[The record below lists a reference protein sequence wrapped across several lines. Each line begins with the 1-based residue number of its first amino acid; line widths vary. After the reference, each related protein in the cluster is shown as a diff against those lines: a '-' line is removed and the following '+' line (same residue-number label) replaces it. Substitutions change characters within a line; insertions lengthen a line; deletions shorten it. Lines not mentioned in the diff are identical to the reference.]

1 MEKITVEIPIISVKS
16 NEPYFGAEYAKEHY
30 KEGLFLVD
38 DGIGQSLCVYDG
50 VGYVW
55 NMPFPVSLLQ
65 DGIEVEAAKKERERC
80 ADVLEGIN
88 DRLDVIEKLC
98 NDTNSEMYKQKESR
112 VKGFKALSERF
123 DSIEGK
129 LSNVS
134 KGGEGVNILDVA
146 RAAAVIQKPEL
157 IKELNK

>member
-16 NEPYFGAEYAKEHY
+16 NEPYFGTEYAKEHY

-50 VGYVW
+50 VGCVW
-55 NMPFPVSLLQ
+55 NMPCPVKLLQ

-88 DRLDVIEKLC
+88 DRLDVIE
-98 NDTNSEMYKQKESR
+98 
-112 VKGFKALSERF
+112 
-123 DSIEGK
+123 GK

-146 RAAAVIQKPEL
+146 RAVAVIQKPEL